1 MLILARKVDERIII
15 GGEIEI
21 SVVDIRGDQVKLG
34 INAPSHVK
42 VYRQEVYEAILAE
55 NRQAVSARNI
65 PAELGDLFK
74 PGQSPRAGGNSGE
87 SEGAHHENPAKP
99 PKG

>member
-42 VYRQEVYEAILAE
+42 VYRQEVYEAILEE

-74 PGQSPRAGGNSGE
+74 PGSSSQASGNAGGSSIATRG
-87 SEGAHHENPAKP
+87 NPP
-99 PKG
+99 EPT

>member
-42 VYRQEVYEAILAE
+42 VYRQEVYEAILEE

-65 PAELGDLFK
+65 PAALGALFN
-74 PGQSPRAGGNSGE
+74 PGE
-87 SEGAHHENPAKP
+87 SPPTPDKSGGGGTAPRETPVDPAK
-99 PKG
+99 G